1 MPAGTRISMTTVY
14 DNSAKNPRN
23 PNTPPKNVTWGEQTT
38 DEMCIAFLH
47 YTLDR
52 EHLTARDPG
61 GVPAK
66 IATR

>member
-1 MPAGTRISMTTVY
+1 MTAVY
-14 DNSAKNPRN
+14 DNSATNLRN
-23 PNTPPKNVTWGEQTT
+23 PNSPPKNVTWGEQTA

-66 IATR
+66 VAAK